1 MSTTRDTEMQLL
13 VSLFGGG
20 RNVIGWGRETQKT
33 VNLECS
39 LLSREFVF
47 SMEVT
52 IGNYFEILYPLSG
65 LLQSNG

>member
-1 MSTTRDTEMQLL
+1 MSTMKDTEMELL

-39 LLSREFVF
+39 LLSQEFVF
-47 SMEVT
+47 
-52 IGNYFEILYPLSG
+52 
-65 LLQSNG
+65 